1 MGEVG
6 LGPGGGGVQRQ
17 PSFLRSPPVH
27 AGDARHRG
35 RVLSALALPGL
46 LGGPDSCPWSSGHFE
61 SLLDLLLPLEAALR
75 TLHS

>member
-6 LGPGGGGVQRQ
+6 LGPGGGGCPETALFSQVT
-17 PSFLRSPPVH
+17 PVH
-27 AGDARHRG
+27 AGDARYRC

-46 LGGPDSCPWSSGHFE
+46 LGGPDSRPWSSGHFE
-61 SLLDLLLPLEAALR
+61 SFLDLLLPLEAALR